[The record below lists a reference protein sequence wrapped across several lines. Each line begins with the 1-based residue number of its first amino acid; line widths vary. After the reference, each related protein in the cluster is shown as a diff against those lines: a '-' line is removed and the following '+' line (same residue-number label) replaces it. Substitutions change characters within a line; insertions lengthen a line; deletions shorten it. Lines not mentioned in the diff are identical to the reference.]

1 MTLTKNRGARP
12 STFRGTPSNS
22 HSGTH
27 PLLPLLPLPAKAS
40 AHLRAIID
48 LAAPVSAK
56 KATQE

>member
-27 PLLPLLPLPAKAS
+27 PLLPLPAKAS